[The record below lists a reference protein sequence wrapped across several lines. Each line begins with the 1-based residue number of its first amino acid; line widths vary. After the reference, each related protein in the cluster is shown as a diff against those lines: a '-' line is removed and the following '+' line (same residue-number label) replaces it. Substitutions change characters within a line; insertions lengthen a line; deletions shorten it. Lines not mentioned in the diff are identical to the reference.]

1 MPKRLR
7 MGGSR
12 VAMLVAAVALIGS
25 YQTSLGQTPAP
36 AAPAASST
44 TSPAAKV
51 LSKEET
57 DGIVFERQQLMLQL
71 DKDAKTLGM
80 IAAGSAPVDKL
91 AATTRSIAQAAR
103 ESAEAFRDVV
113 PGGRSKPEVW
123 SNHAEFTRDM
133 DAFVRNTE
141 LMAKA
146 GEGGNLSE
154 VTNLMIDALPCKQC
168 HDRYRAPKTS

>member
-1 MPKRLR
+1 MNEVSKRFR
-7 MGGSR
+7 MSGGR
-12 VAMLVAAVALIGS
+12 AAIVVAGLALMAS
-25 YQTSLGQTPAP
+25 HQVSLGQEAKDPSSATKPA
-36 AAPAASST
+36 
-44 TSPAAKV
+44 
-51 LSKEET
+51 LSKEES
-57 DGIVFERQQLMLQL
+57 DGIIFERQQLMLQL

-80 IAAGSAPVDKL
+80 IAAGSAPADKL
-91 AATTRSIAQAAR
+91 AVTTRSIAQAAK
-103 ESAEAFRDVV
+103 ESAEAFRDIV

-123 SNHAEFTRDM
+123 SNHAQFNADM

-146 GEGGNLSE
+146 GESGNLNE